1 MTFMRG
7 NRSPPGMN
15 QALAERMQKLQE
27 DMRAM
32 HEALEAER
40 FSSTAGGGA
49 VRVTVNGQQRVVSVE
64 IAPEALGDAAM
75 LNDMLVVAT
84 NAALEESQRV
94 AAERLQA
101 LGPAIGLPGLG
112 L

>member
-7 NRSPPGMN
+7 NRPPPGMN
-15 QALAERMQKLQE
+15 QGLAERMQKLQE
-27 DMRAM
+27 DMKAM
-32 HEALEAER
+32 HEALAAEH
-40 FSSTAGGGA
+40 FSSTAGG
-49 VRVTVNGQQRVVSVE
+49 VVKVTVNGQQRVVAVE
-64 IAPEALGDAAM
+64 IAPEALADVALLGEM
-75 LNDMLVVAT
+75 IQVAT

-112 L
+112 F

>member
-7 NRSPPGMN
+7 NRPPPGMN
-15 QALAERMQKLQE
+15 QSLAERMQKLQE

-32 HEALEAER
+32 HEALAAER
-40 FSSTAGGGA
+40 FSATSGGGA
-49 VRVTVNGQQRVVSVE
+49 VRVTVNGQQRVVGVE
-64 IAPEALGDAAM
+64 IAPEALTDAA
-75 LNDMLVVAT
+75 LLTDMLVVAT
-84 NAALEESQRV
+84 NAALEESQTV

-112 L
+112 S

>member
-7 NRSPPGMN
+7 NRPPPGMN
-15 QALAERMQKLQE
+15 QGLAERMQKLQE

-32 HEALEAER
+32 HEALAAER
-40 FSSTAGGGA
+40 FSATAGGGA
-49 VRVTVNGQQRVVSVE
+49 VKVTVSGQQRVVAIE
-64 IAPEALGDAAM
+64 IVSEALGDGALLA
-75 LNDMLVVAT
+75 DMIVVAT
-84 NAALEESQRV
+84 NAALEESQTV

>member
-7 NRSPPGMN
+7 NRPPPGMN
-15 QALAERMQKLQE
+15 QALAERMQKLQD

-32 HEALEAER
+32 HEALAAER
-40 FSSTAGGGA
+40 FSSTSGGGA
-49 VRVTVNGQQRVVSVE
+49 VKVTVNGQQRIVAIE
-64 IAPEALGDAAM
+64 IAPEALADTALLA
-75 LNDMLVVAT
+75 DMLTVAT
-84 NAALEESQRV
+84 NAALEESQTV

-112 L
+112 F